1 MVTLSGFYLL
11 AALALVSAGFLV
23 TTRNLLH
30 AVLALAVAS
39 LAVAGLM
46 LTLGAEFLAFVLV
59 LVYVGAVVVL
69 GVFAVMLTGHFKKA
83 ALPASNELKVLAGA
97 VSMALTALLS
107 GVILTQPGL
116 RLTALRNITVQSL
129 GHAFADRLRAAVRTG
144 FCAAAGGLDRRGGHR
159 PREGTMSLSLM
170 HYLAVSTLLFGVGLY
185 GVFTRRNAIALLL
198 AVELIMLAVALNF
211 TAAANYLGTAGGQV
225 FAVFVLTVAAA
236 EAAVGLALVI
246 AIYRNQQDVDLDKL
260 TLLKW

>member
-129 GHAFADRLRAAVRTG
+129 G
-144 FCAAAGGLDRRGGHR
+144 
-159 PREGTMSLSLM
+159 
-170 HYLAVSTLLFGVGLY
+170 TLLLTDYVLPFELVS
-185 GVFTRRNAIALLL
+185 VLLL
-198 AVELIMLAVALNF
+198 AALIGAV
-211 TAAANYLGTAGGQV
+211 
-225 FAVFVLTVAAA
+225 
-236 EAAVGLALVI
+236 VI
-246 AIYRNQQDVDLDKL
+246 ARGREQ
-260 TLLKW
+260 